1 MSLFDEYA
9 GKYTT
14 VAMERRDGVLQM
26 TLHTEGRALRWGLV
40 PHEELPRAFYDV
52 GRDRDNRVIILTGT
66 GDEFSGPR
74 PTPESG
80 PFPTRPT
87 AEAWDR
93 VYWEGK
99 QLLMNLLSIEVPM
112 IAAVNGPAM
121 RHSELPLLCDIV
133 LAAEE
138 ASFQDSGHFVGG
150 LMPGDGVHVV
160 YPVLL
165 GLNRGRY
172 FLLTGQT
179 IPAREAQALGLVAEV
194 LPRQRLLERAWA
206 LAEQLARQPTLML
219 RYTRVVFTEYIK
231 RHMQELL
238 GYGLALEGMA
248 LMERPL
254 GPESPR

>member
-1 MSLFDEYA
+1 MALFDEYA
-9 GKYTT
+9 HKYET
-14 VAMERRDGVLQM
+14 VRMERRDGVLQM
-26 TLHTEGRALRWGLV
+26 TLHTGGKALRWGLV
-40 PHEELPRAFYDV
+40 PHAELPAAFYDV

-66 GDEFSGPR
+66 GDEFSGPK
-74 PTPESG
+74 PTPDSG
-80 PFPTRPT
+80 PFPTRPS
-87 AEAWDR
+87 AQDWDR

-112 IAAVNGPAM
+112 ISAVNGPAM

-160 YPVLL
+160 YPMLL

-179 IPAREAQALGLVAEV
+179 IPAKEALALGLVSEV
-194 LPRQRLLERAWA
+194 LPRDRLLERAWI
-206 LAEQLARQPTLML
+206 LAEQVARHPTLML
-219 RYTRVVFTEYIK
+219 RYSRVVFTEYIK
-231 RHMQELL
+231 RQMQDLL

-254 GPESPR
+254 PPNPR

>member
-1 MSLFDEYA
+1 MSLFDEYSR
-9 GKYTT
+9 KYET
-14 VAMERRDGVLQM
+14 VKMERRGGVLQM
-26 TLHTEGRALRWGLV
+26 TLHTEGKALRWGLV
-40 PHEELPRAFYDV
+40 PHRELPSAFSDV
-52 GRDRDNRVIILTGT
+52 GRDRDNRVVILTGT

-80 PFPTRPT
+80 PFPSRPT

-99 QLLMNLLSIEVPM
+99 QLLMNLLNIEVPM
-112 IAAVNGPAM
+112 ISAVNGPAM

-179 IPAREAQALGLVAEV
+179 ISAREAQGLGLVAEV
-194 LPRQRLLERAWA
+194 LPRERLLERAWA
-206 LAEQLARQPTLML
+206 HAEMLARQPTLIL

-231 RHMQELL
+231 RQMQELL

-254 GPESPR
+254 PPPSS

>member
-1 MSLFDEYA
+1 MTAFDEYSQRY
-9 GKYTT
+9 KTIK
-14 VAMERRDGVLQM
+14 MERRDGILQM
-26 TLHTEGRALRWGLV
+26 TLHTDGKELRWGLL
-40 PHEELPRAFYDV
+40 PHEELPSAFYEV
-52 GRDRDNRVIILTGT
+52 GRDRENKVIILTGT

-74 PTPESG
+74 PTRENRA
-80 PFPTRPT
+80 FATRPP
-87 AEAWDR
+87 AQAWDK

-99 QLLMNLLSIEVPM
+99 HLLMNLLNIEVPM
-112 IAAVNGPAM
+112 ISAVNGPAM

-150 LMPGDGVHVV
+150 LMPGDGVHIV
-160 YPVLL
+160 YPLLL

-179 IPAREAQALGLVAEV
+179 ISAAEAKTLGLVNEI
-194 LPRQRLLERAWA
+194 LPRAKLLERAWS
-206 LAEQLARQPTLML
+206 LAEQLAGQETLLL
-219 RYTRVVFTEYIK
+219 RYSRVMFTELLK
-231 RHMQELL
+231 RQMQELL

-254 GPESPR
+254 PA

>member
-1 MSLFDEYA
+1 MSRFEEYA
-9 GKYTT
+9 HRYRT
-14 VAMERRDGVLQM
+14 VKMERRDGVLQM
-26 TLHTEGRALRWGLV
+26 TLHTDGQALRWGLV
-40 PHEELPRAFYDV
+40 PHAELPAAFYDV
-52 GRDRDNRVIILTGT
+52 GRDRDNRVVILTGT
-66 GDEFSGPR
+66 GDEFSGPK
-74 PTPESG
+74 PTPDSG
-80 PFPTRPT
+80 PFPSRPS
-87 AEAWDR
+87 AETWDR

-99 QLLMNLLSIEVPM
+99 HLLMNLLNIEVPM
-112 IAAVNGPAM
+112 ISAVNGPAM

-160 YPVLL
+160 YPLLL
-165 GLNRGRY
+165 GLNRARY

-179 IPAREAQALGLVAEV
+179 IAAREAQGLGLVAEV
-194 LPRQRLLERAWA
+194 LPRERLLERAWI

-231 RHMQELL
+231 RQMQEFL

-248 LMERPL
+248 LMERPM
-254 GPESPR
+254 PSESA

>member
-9 GKYTT
+9 RKYET
-14 VAMERRDGVLQM
+14 VRMERRDGVLQM
-26 TLHTEGRALRWGLV
+26 TLHTEGQALRWGLV
-40 PHEELPRAFYDV
+40 PHQELPEAFHDV
-52 GRDRDNRVIILTGT
+52 GRDRENRVVILTGT
-66 GDEFSGPR
+66 GDEFSGPKS
-74 PTPESG
+74 TPDSG
-80 PFPTRPT
+80 PFPARPT

-112 IAAVNGPAM
+112 ISAVNGPAM

-160 YPVLL
+160 YPILL

-179 IPAREAQALGLVAEV
+179 ISAREAQGLGLVAEV
-194 LPRQRLLERAWA
+194 LPRARLLERAWV

-231 RHMQELL
+231 RQMQELL

-254 GPESPR
+254 PPPSS